1 MTQFQGAVA
10 VQEVPIGVLRRVL
23 LHLLVCS
30 ATEPVSHATCSL
42 RSLLGL
48 S

>member
-10 VQEVPIGVLRRVL
+10 VQKVPIGVLRRVL
-23 LHLLVCS
+23 LRLLVCS
-30 ATEPVSHATCSL
+30 ATEPVGHAACSL
-42 RSLLGL
+42 RILLGL